1 MSDNTLSRNT
11 RSHSTL
17 TKAPATAP
25 ATALSAGPAERGP
38 SAAPSRRRTALRRLP
53 LVGGAAAGVVL
64 LLAGPAFA
72 HVTVQ
77 PGQAAKGGYTTVD
90 FKVPNERDDASTV
103 KLEVDLPTDHP
114 LASAMPQPVPG
125 WDVKVTKSKLDKP
138 IESHGEKLT
147 EAVTKITW
155 TGGKI
160 EPGQFQQFP
169 VSIGALPEDADQ
181 LVFKALQ
188 TYDNKEVVRWIEP
201 AKEGAPE
208 PENPA
213 PVLKLVDA
221 ADAEQGGGTD
231 TAGAQAGQ
239 QDGKAGADDGRSTTT
254 AADGGTDNTARIL
267 GVVGIVVGVVGIGF
281 GVFAGRRRTT

>member
-1 MSDNTLSRNT
+1 MSDNTLS
-11 RSHSTL
+11 ST
-17 TKAPATAP
+17 TPATPVTQAAPATP
-25 ATALSAGPAERGP
+25 AATPA
-38 SAAPSRRRTALRRLP
+38 RRRTALRRAS
-53 LVGGAAAGVVL
+53 LVGGAAAGTVL

-77 PGQAAKGGYTTVD
+77 PGQAAKGDYATVD
-90 FKVPNERDDASTV
+90 FKVPNEQDDASTV
-103 KLEVDLPTDHP
+103 KVEVDLPADHP

-155 TGGKI
+155 SGGKI

-169 VSIGALPEDADQ
+169 VSIGALPEDTDQ

-221 ADAEQGGGTD
+221 DKAGQDGGTD
-231 TAGAQAGQ
+231 TASA
-239 QDGKAGADDGRSTTT
+239 QDGKGGTDAGRSTTA
-254 AADGGTDNTARIL
+254 AADGGTDNTARVL
-267 GVVGIVVGVVGIGF
+267 GAVGIVVGVIGIGF
-281 GVFAGRRRTT
+281 GVFAGRRRSA